1 MAGYKNFTVQEI
13 KLAMLDRWLDAHENL
28 VWIVS
33 LSSILMFFGTM
44 VGVGITIVFLPSDHF
59 VKEDDKSLFVNVKNP
74 WLRILYLIVKNAIGV
89 LFIVAGLV
97 MLLLPGQGLLSL
109 LVGLSL
115 TDFPR
120 KRRVIR
126 FIVKRKAVMK
136 SANWLRKKFNRP
148 PLQEP
153 R

>member
-1 MAGYKNFTVQEI
+1 
-13 KLAMLDRWLDAHENL
+13 MLDRWLDAHEHL
-28 VWIVS
+28 VWIMS

-44 VGVGITIVFLPSDHF
+44 AGLAITIVFLPSGHF
-59 VKEDDKSLFVNVKNP
+59 VKENDKSLFINVKNP
-74 WLRILYLIVKNAIGV
+74 WLRILYRILKNAIGL
-89 LFIVAGLV
+89 LFIVAGIA
-97 MLLLPGQGLLSL
+97 MLLLPGQGLLAL

-115 TDFPR
+115 TDFPG

-126 FIVKRKAVMK
+126 FIVKRKAVIE
-136 SANWLRKKFNRP
+136 SANWLRKKFDRS